1 MRKYRLPDNRQD
13 GISPREP
20 TENILN
26 TCVGERE
33 QSGVVDKPVRL
44 RKEGTFD

>member
-13 GISPREP
+13 GISPRVP
-20 TENILN
+20 TENTLN

-33 QSGVVDKPVRL
+33 PSGIVDKLVLL
-44 RKEGTFD
+44 REVGTFD